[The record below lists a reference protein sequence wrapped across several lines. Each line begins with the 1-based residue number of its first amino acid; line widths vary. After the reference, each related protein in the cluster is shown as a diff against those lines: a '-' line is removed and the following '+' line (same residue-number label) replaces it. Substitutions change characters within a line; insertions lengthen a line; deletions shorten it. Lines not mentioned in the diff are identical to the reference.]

1 MELKTDLI
9 QQAQQFGVFDELTM
23 SSILDLAHFRF
34 YVIDVTTRDI
44 IYANHS
50 NQLHQSPGAVKC
62 HQLIYQSEQ
71 PCLSCKIG
79 ELVDAQGKPNGRVHT
94 SERFNEVE
102 DCWFQLQEGTLTLAD
117 GRTAMY
123 SIATDI
129 SEVKRMQNSLAEAHA
144 ELTFK
149 NQLLENLMV
158 TDTLTGLFNRRKLD
172 EVLSQECERAS
183 RTGAPLA
190 VILADIDNFK
200 SVNDL
205 YGHQTGDQ
213 LLVAFATLLQQGVRK
228 VDTVARWGGEEFMIL
243 CPDTDLAGA
252 CTVAESIRSAVARHG
267 FATVGRKT
275 CSFGVSEYRP
285 GDSPQAIIKRADG
298 ALYAAKHGGRNQVC
312 AAD

>member
-1 MELKTDLI
+1 
-9 QQAQQFGVFDELTM
+9 
-23 SSILDLAHFRF
+23 
-34 YVIDVTTRDI
+34 
-44 IYANHS
+44 
-50 NQLHQSPGAVKC
+50 
-62 HQLIYQSEQ
+62 
-71 PCLSCKIG
+71 
-79 ELVDAQGKPNGRVHT
+79 
-94 SERFNEVE
+94 
-102 DCWFQLQEGTLTLAD
+102 
-117 GRTAMY
+117 
-123 SIATDI
+123 
-129 SEVKRMQNSLAEAHA
+129 
-144 ELTFK
+144 
-149 NQLLENLMV
+149 MV

-252 CTVAESIRSAVARHG
+252 CTVAESIRSAVARYG

>member
-1 MELKTDLI
+1 MNLKTDLI
-9 QQAQQFGVFDELTM
+9 QPAQPFGVFDELTM

-34 YVIDVTTRDI
+34 YVIDVATRDI

-50 NQLHQSPGAVKC
+50 NQLHPAPGAVKC
-62 HQLIYQSEQ
+62 HQLMYQSEQ

-117 GRTAMY
+117 GRTAIY

-129 SEVKRMQNSLAEAHA
+129 SEIKRMQNSLAEAHA
-144 ELTFK
+144 ELALK
-149 NQLLENLMV
+149 NQMLENLMV

-172 EVLSQECERAS
+172 EVLAQECERAR
-183 RTGAPLA
+183 RTGAPMS
-190 VILADIDNFK
+190 VIVADIDNFK
-200 SVNDL
+200 FVNDMH
-205 YGHQTGDQ
+205 GHQVGDQ
-213 LLVAFATLLQQGVRK
+213 LLIEFASLLQHGMRQ
-228 VDTVARWGGEEFMIL
+228 VDTVARWGGEEFMLL
-243 CPDTDLAGA
+243 CPDTDLSGA
-252 CTVAESIRSAVARHG
+252 CTVAEAIRDAIAHHDFPV
-267 FATVGRKT
+267 VGHKT

-285 GDSPQAIIKRADG
+285 GDTPQAVVKRADG

-312 AAD
+312 AE